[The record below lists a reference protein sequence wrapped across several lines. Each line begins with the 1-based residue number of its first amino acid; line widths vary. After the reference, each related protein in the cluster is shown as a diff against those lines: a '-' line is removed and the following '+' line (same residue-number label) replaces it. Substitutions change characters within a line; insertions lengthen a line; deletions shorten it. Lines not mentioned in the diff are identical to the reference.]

1 MSRIPSNTEQFLS
14 GIAAGTQNIGQAT
27 QNFAASEQAAQ
38 GRMGLQLEQEKMRQQ
53 GQLQQEQMRQ
63 QGQQFQQGLQAEAEN
78 YRKLNES
85 RERMQAAEM
94 AQQGA
99 QFQQRMQF
107 DAEQA
112 RVERMLA
119 VKLKQHEMDM
129 MALDREIAAT
139 ASNDPRILEL
149 RAKRREART
158 KARDME
164 QMIAAAGQSQ
174 QLAQGVR
181 TDRLD
186 EVSSRLTAM
195 QEAIKTRSSAAA
207 EAVLTGFNQARLV
220 DSASNNFFAQMGR
233 AAAIRTD
240 ERQQDPLTAIQPNST
255 PVNMAMYQLY
265 DEIKQFFL
273 GEGAANAEFAEMRA
287 TDFMKNGGAMAVET
301 LTQAM
306 SLNREAFGLKPGEME
321 KAQALVQKMLTDA
334 TILANLDP
342 RVHRG
347 GNEAVKM
354 RRQRIAQN
362 LGELRNTG
370 MGDEQITAL
379 FEGLDS
385 LSSNRPNILATYVG
399 EGEAGSPEAL
409 MMNRTLEGVG
419 KIADMVQGVG
429 DDQELMGSVGGTLKD
444 LSKYDFIG
452 TMRRAQA
459 AYGMGQESAQIQN
472 LMNQLQGYGAS
483 DAEIAGLVE
492 ALTMSDPNLQYLRPE
507 DYMMMIKGMQ
517 QQGYNIQDLAE
528 AIDEQLGQTQAE
540 VMAGR
545 QAQMFQQG
553 SANLEQQLGGILG
566 L

>member
-1 MSRIPSNTEQFLS
+1 
-14 GIAAGTQNIGQAT
+14 
-27 QNFAASEQAAQ
+27 
-38 GRMGLQLEQEKMRQQ
+38 
-53 GQLQQEQMRQ
+53 
-63 QGQQFQQGLQAEAEN
+63 
-78 YRKLNES
+78 
-85 RERMQAAEM
+85 
-94 AQQGA
+94 
-99 QFQQRMQF
+99 MQF

-149 RAKRREART
+149 RAKRREARA

-164 QMIAAAGQSQ
+164 QMISAAGHAQ

-181 TDRLD
+181 NDRIT
-186 EVSSRLTAM
+186 EVESRLNAM
-195 QEAIKTRSSAAA
+195 QQALQTRASVAA
-207 EAVLTGFNQARLV
+207 EAVLNGFNQAKLA
-220 DSASNNFFAQMGR
+220 DSASNNFWAQMGR
-233 AAAIRTD
+233 AAA
-240 ERQQDPLTAIQPNST
+240 ERGMYVEDGVQLSAGT
-255 PVNMAMYQLY
+255 PASMAMYQLY
-265 DEIKQFFL
+265 DELKQFFL
-273 GEGAANAEFAEMRA
+273 GEGAANREFAEARA

-321 KAQALVQKMLTDA
+321 KAQALVQKVLTDA

-342 RVHRG
+342 QVHRG

-370 MGDEQITAL
+370 MGDEQISAL
-379 FEGLDS
+379 FEGLDN

-399 EGEAGSPEAL
+399 EGQAGSPEAL

-444 LSKYDFIG
+444 LSKYDWAG
-452 TMRRAQA
+452 TFRKGTA
-459 AYGMGQESAQIQN
+459 AYGMGQESEQIQQ
-472 LMNQLQGYGAS
+472 LVGTLQGYGAS
-483 DAEIAGLVE
+483 EAEITGLVE
-492 ALTMSDPNLQYLRPE
+492 ALTMSHPGLQYLRPE
-507 DYMMMIKGMQ
+507 DITTMMQGMQ
-517 QQGYNIQDLAE
+517 QQGYKLEDLAE
-528 AIDEQLGQTQAE
+528 AIDEQLRMTEGE

-545 QAQMFQQG
+545 QAQMFRQG
-553 SANLEQQLGGILG
+553 SANLDQQLGDILG
-566 L
+566 R

>member
-38 GRMGLQLEQEKMRQQ
+38 GRMGLQLEQEK
-53 GQLQQEQMRQ
+53 MRQ

-119 VKLKQHEMDM
+119 VKLKQHEMNM

-149 RAKRREART
+149 RAKRREAQAKT
-158 KARDME
+158 RDLE
-164 QMIAAAGQSQ
+164 QMISAAGHAQ

-181 TDRLD
+181 NDRIA
-186 EVSSRLTAM
+186 EVESRLTAM
-195 QEAIKTRSSAAA
+195 QQALQTRASAAA
-207 EAVLTGFNQARLV
+207 EAVLNGFNQAKLV
-220 DSASNNFFAQMGR
+220 DSASNNFFVQMNR
-233 AAAIRTD
+233 AADITNFD
-240 ERQQDPLTAIQPNST
+240 NYQDPLLRFKSPT
-255 PVNMAMYQLY
+255 PALSMAWYQLY
-265 DEIKQFFL
+265 DEVKQFFL
-273 GEGAANAEFAEMRA
+273 GEAAADAEFAEQRA

-342 RVHRG
+342 QVHRG

-370 MGDEQITAL
+370 MGDEQISAL

-444 LSKYDFIG
+444 LSKYDWAG
-452 TMRRAQA
+452 TFRKGTT
-459 AYGMGQESAQIQN
+459 AYGAGEKSEQIQD
-472 LMNQLQGYGAS
+472 LVSTLQGYGAS
-483 DAEIAGLVE
+483 DAEIAGMVE
-492 ALTMSDPNLQYLRPE
+492 ALTMSHPGLQYLRPE
-507 DYMMMIKGMQ
+507 DITTMMQGMQ
-517 QQGYNIQDLAE
+517 QQGYNLQDLAE
-528 AIDEQLGQTQAE
+528 AIDEQLRQTEGE

-545 QAQMFQQG
+545 QAEMFRQG
-553 SANLEQQLGGILG
+553 SANLEQQVGGFLGR
-566 L
+566 